1 MRRGQSRRVDVD
13 LVHGAR
19 EGRRPR
25 GVRAE
30 AQRVRVPLPRVK
42 HHAAPLPRGLTVEV
56 QGEVPLPPAR
66 RPVVG
71 QAVVVPVGAGPEGH
85 GDAVAAGDDLQDAV
99 LGPGAQAKMLL

>member
-30 AQRVRVPLPRVK
+30 AQRARVPRVER
-42 HHAAPLPRGLTVEV
+42 HAAPLPRGLAVEV
-56 QGEVPLPPAR
+56 EGEVPLPPAR

-99 LGPGAQAKMLL
+99 LGPGAQAEMLL